1 MKDNDNYLR
10 SFDPFSYSL
19 FSVDDTYVIK
29 SSILDHPLS
38 AMHDIGARGPQPAA
52 EPWPAA
58 ISAGCGPFFMP
69 RTGTARPLLYLSRL
83 RPAPARV
90 FRSSESW
97 IGDDT

>member
-1 MKDNDNYLR
+1 MLPIKNGLGGPANQVSSR
-10 SFDPFSYSL
+10 SFYAQ
-19 FSVDDTYVIK
+19 VI
-29 SSILDHPLS
+29 PGRGAWP